1 MIARSLEFLARHAT
15 AVMASGVFIGLAWP
29 ALAAWLRPLL
39 VPAVFLLLV
48 AALLRQD
55 WSALFGELRRPLQAS
70 ALFLWLMI
78 GTPLLTLGV
87 VTVLQPPPALATAL
101 VFMAASAPLISCI
114 PLALLLGFDAT
125 LSTVVTLAATLL
137 LPLYLPPLALGL
149 LGLDLQVG
157 VGVFMLRLATLV
169 IGSLVVA
176 LVIRRL
182 ARPARLVA
190 NADRIDGLNVF
201 FLLVFAIAIMD
212 GVTDTLVARP
222 ALVALYAGSAFAAN
236 LGLQAVGTLAF
247 LWLGRARA
255 LTCGLLSGN
264 RNMAILIAAMAGQAE
279 FDVLLFF
286 AIGQLPIYILPAVL
300 RPVYRRIQ
308 SGGQPTA

>member
-15 AVMASGVFIGLAWP
+15 AVMVAGVFIGLAWP

-55 WSALFGELRRPLQAS
+55 WGAVFGELRRPLQALI
-70 ALFLWLMI
+70 LFLWLII
-78 GTPLLTLGV
+78 GTPLLTLMA

-101 VFMAASAPLISCI
+101 VVMAASAPLISCI
-114 PLALLLGFDAT
+114 PLALLFGFDAT
-125 LSTVVTLAATLL
+125 LATVVTLVATLL

-149 LGLDLQVG
+149 LGLDIHIG
-157 VGVFMLRLATLV
+157 IGAFMFRLAALV
-169 IGSLVVA
+169 IGALAVA
-176 LVIRRL
+176 LVVRWI
-182 ARPARLVA
+182 ARPARLDA

-201 FLLVFAIAIMD
+201 FLLVFAVGVMD
-212 GVTDTLVARP
+212 GVTDTLIARP
-222 ALVALYAGSAFAAN
+222 ALVTLYAGSAFAAN
-236 LGLQAVGTLAF
+236 LGFQAVGTCAF

-264 RNMAILIAAMAGQAE
+264 RNMAILIAVMAGQAE
-279 FDVLLFF
+279 FDVMLFF
-286 AIGQLPIYILPAVL
+286 VIAQLPIYILPAVL

-308 SGGQPTA
+308 SGGRQTS